1 MQDTENTDEWV
12 TWIEE
17 AIVKGYFKSYEYK
30 HFNNTQVIGSGA
42 FGKVYCAN
50 WKDSAQRIALKS
62 FFDLNNVT
70 VKEIVHELKLQR
82 EIQFHDNIINF
93 YGVTKFESG
102 IIHRDLH
109 SDIKEGLREDSIPDT
124 PENCIKLYTDCWDA

>member
-1 MQDTENTDEWV
+1 MSNNIEMQDTENIDEWV

-17 AIVKGYFKSYEYK
+17 AIVKGYFKK
-30 HFNNTQVIGSGA
+30 
-42 FGKVYCAN
+42 
-50 WKDSAQRIALKS
+50 
-62 FFDLNNVT
+62 
-70 VKEIVHELKLQR
+70 IVHELKLQR

-109 SDIKEGLREDSIPDT
+109 SDIKEGLREDPIPDT
-124 PENCIKLYTDCWDA
+124 PENYIKLYTDCWDAR

>member
-1 MQDTENTDEWV
+1 M
-12 TWIEE
+12 
-17 AIVKGYFKSYEYK
+17 S
-30 HFNNTQVIGSGA
+30 SGA

-93 YGVTKFESG
+93 YGVAKFESDNQDDLLKKYLLVMEYADSG

-109 SDIKEGLREDSIPDT
+109 SDIKEGLREDPIPDT
-124 PENCIKLYTDCWDA
+124 PENYIKLYTDCWDA